1 MNNTVEEIN
10 SRVTEKENQVSYMED
25 RMVEITVTEKNIEK
39 IMKIN
44 RGPKRPLGQH

>member
-25 RMVEITVTEKNIEK
+25 RMVEITATEQRIQRKE
-39 IMKIN
+39 
-44 RGPKRPLGQH
+44 